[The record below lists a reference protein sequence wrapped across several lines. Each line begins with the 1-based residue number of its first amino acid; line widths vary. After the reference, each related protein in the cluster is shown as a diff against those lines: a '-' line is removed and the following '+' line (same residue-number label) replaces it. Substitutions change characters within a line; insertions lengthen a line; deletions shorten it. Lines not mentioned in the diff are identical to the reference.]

1 LDLALARASRER
13 DTAEMERAALNGA
26 VREGAKLLSG
36 VTDLMAKKDVAM
48 GDLLQ
53 LMEPGNLKNKE
64 SDKES
69 EVEVEACSDRVEAL
83 QTQLDASVAA
93 LRRHMDALK
102 KIAVK
107 QPEEISTNEAAAA
120 GPMNASTAEEHAA
133 TAATAATAKEHAATD
148 ATAKEHPA
156 TDIKEFPKSFINVTD
171 QVITCV

>member
-1 LDLALARASRER
+1 VQKRLDLALARASRER

-26 VREGAKLLSG
+26 VREGAKLLSA

-64 SDKES
+64 SASS
-69 EVEVEACSDRVEAL
+69 EVDACSDRVEAL

-93 LRRHMDALK
+93 LRRHIDALK
-102 KIAVK
+102 EIAVK
-107 QPEEISTNEAAAA
+107 LPEEISTNEAAAA
-120 GPMNASTAEEHAA
+120 GPMNASTAEEHA
-133 TAATAATAKEHAATD
+133 